1 MLVKYHTI
9 LGKSIRQ
16 VPKLPNVA
24 VDKSLLAAEPAI
36 RWNSDNKGFIR
47 HLIKAK
53 LSELVEFFGLKPGYV
68 YFNMKNVNDDNQ
80 KSVLNFLNSN
90 QIDRS
95 QFLKFF
101 KQLQPKE

>member
-1 MLVKYHTI
+1 M
-9 LGKSIRQ
+9 S
-16 VPKLPNVA
+16 

-36 RWNSDNKGFIR
+36 RWESDNKGFIR

-53 LSELVEFFGLKPGYV
+53 LSELVSFFGMKSGYV
-68 YFNMKNVNDDNQ
+68 YFNMKNVDTSNQ
-80 KSVLNFLNSN
+80 KAVLNFLNYD

-101 KQLQPKE
+101 NKLQPKDI